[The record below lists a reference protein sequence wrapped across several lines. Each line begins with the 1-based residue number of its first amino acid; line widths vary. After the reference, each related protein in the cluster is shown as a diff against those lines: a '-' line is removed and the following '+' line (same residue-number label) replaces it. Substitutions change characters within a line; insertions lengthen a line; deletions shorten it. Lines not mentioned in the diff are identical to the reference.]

1 MLGSPRGKPLELV
14 PFTQAK
20 PRTFGPLLCDG
31 LTARN
36 LSSFADLLVLHTR
49 LQQEHPDHRVL
60 ASLDDL
66 GQASYTAGHGVDY
79 YELDAVEGH
88 DLSGLGPEV
97 FENGK
102 HQGYLSTPA
111 EFPIRLAN
119 LLERARDIR
128 FEAVFGLLDWETSG
142 DANDLV
148 TINTDPEAALRIAKE
163 QDVLFQFAPV
173 RSAAEA
179 IAAFPNGYFQS
190 DLSPMQNLVLAR
202 RLEAAYG
209 LSLFGIGARLLGF
222 RRETGLGE
230 DRARALA
237 NELAALY
244 ANTPPTAADELA
256 RLLTGRDWLLL
267 RYTES

>member
-1 MLGSPRGKPLELV
+1 MFGSSRGKPPELA
-14 PFTQAK
+14 PFSQAR

-36 LSSFADLLVLHTR
+36 LSSFADLLVLHAR
-49 LQQEHPDHRVL
+49 LQRDRPDARVL

-66 GQASYTAGHGVDY
+66 GQASYTSGHGVDY
-79 YELDAVEGH
+79 YGLDEVEGH

-97 FENGK
+97 FENGE

-119 LLERARDIR
+119 LLARARDIQLDQ
-128 FEAVFGLLDWETSG
+128 VFGLLDWETSG

-148 TINTDPEAALRIAKE
+148 TINRDPEAALRIAEE

-173 RSAAEA
+173 HSAAEA

-222 RRETGLGE
+222 RRATALDEGK
-230 DRARALA
+230 ARALA
-237 NELAALY
+237 TELAALY
-244 ANTPPTAADELA
+244 AETPPTAADELA